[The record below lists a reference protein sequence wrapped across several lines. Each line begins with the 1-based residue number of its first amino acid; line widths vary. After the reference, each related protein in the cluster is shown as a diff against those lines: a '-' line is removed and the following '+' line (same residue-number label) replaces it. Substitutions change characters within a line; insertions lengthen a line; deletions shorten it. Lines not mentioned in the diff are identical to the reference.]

1 MRLITVQNNGG
12 KIFINDF
19 FVGDLTRKIELPKYD
34 EGTLYWMDDDRL
46 PDYDTSFAIKQA
58 ATLSVNPDEHAIW
71 LKVISSSNE
80 QICWNTL

>member
-1 MRLITVQNNGG
+1 
-12 KIFINDF
+12 
-19 FVGDLTRKIELPKYD
+19 
-34 EGTLYWMDDDRL
+34 MDDDRL

-58 ATLSVNPDEHAIW
+58 ATLSVKNPDEHAIW